1 MRTDKEM
8 YRLID
13 GKGRVYLPKEVRDM
27 AGISCGDIMKLAMDQ
42 RGKIEIR
49 KAVLIEIGD
58 QSLSLI
64 HIQMCIRDSHNN
76 TIRLSISKG
85 FEERKENET
94 RYYGY
99 AAMKDSYID
108 LEMSYSQFAEA
119 ITSIGMGEGVPVTI
133 RTRQSGGRIFEH
145 GYAAIRCV

>member
-58 QSLSLI
+58 QSS
-64 HIQMCIRDSHNN
+64 
-76 TIRLSISKG
+76 
-85 FEERKENET
+85 E
-94 RYYGY
+94 
-99 AAMKDSYID
+99 AM
-108 LEMSYSQFAEA
+108 EA
-119 ITSIGMGEGVPVTI
+119 YV
-133 RTRQSGGRIFEH
+133 R
-145 GYAAIRCV
+145 AAIKRMSSAKLLGLMTEMAGLMQEDQVIVEKDQK